1 MKQALIDLFS
11 SKKFLMLLAAL
22 IVAAAAKFGLALDNE
37 LVLSLL
43 GIFAVAI
50 GAQGAA
56 DAGKEAAKAYS
67 GASDA
72 TAKAAEDRPVAP

>member
-1 MKQALIDLFS
+1 VKQALIDLFS

-22 IVAAAAKFGLALDNE
+22 IVASGAKLGLELDNE
-37 LVLSLL
+37 IVLALL

-56 DAGKEAAKAYS
+56 DAGKEAARTYS
-67 GASDA
+67 SAADA